1 MRDPSDPVNLLTCS
15 AEGVADVL
23 GRAARLGAEDEY
35 AGAPD
40 RSTEALAH
48 RLTSHYRVG
57 HARAIRHAYRIGR
70 MHARWQIEAAAEA
83 PQKDE

>member
-1 MRDPSDPVNLLTCS
+1 MNLLKCGS
-15 AEGVADVL
+15 KELADVL
-23 GRAARLGAEDEY
+23 GQAVRLGAEDEY